1 MSRIQTFRDLIAWQK
16 GFALGLR
23 AYKLTGSFPKDELY
37 GLASQMRR
45 AGVSV
50 ASNIAEGYGRGTKG
64 DYLRF
69 LRTSRGS
76 LCELETQAEFARS
89 LGYATFEDVH
99 AFCEDAQEVQR
110 ILAGLI
116 RSLEETLREPGEDYD
131 A

>member
-1 MSRIQTFRDLIAWQK
+1 MSRIQTFRNLIAWQK
-16 GFALGLR
+16 GVPMGLSVYR
-23 AYKLTGSFPKDELY
+23 LTSSSPKDELY

-69 LRTSRGS
+69 LQTSRAS
-76 LCELETQAEFARS
+76 VCELETQAEFARALEYS
-89 LGYATFEDVH
+89 QPDTVS
-99 AFCEDAQEVQR
+99 AFCVDAQEVQR

-116 RSLEETLREPGEDYD
+116 RSPEETVREAGEDYH